1 LETVVDKRRVL
12 DLILIAALAIGYY
25 VVAKMGS
32 SPTQPPQ
39 PVPEAVRQDVPLVDS
54 VPRECDAAKGVT
66 TDCVYQ

>member
-1 LETVVDKRRVL
+1 MDKKKVL
-12 DLILIAALAIGYY
+12 DLILIAALVIGYY
-25 VVAKMGS
+25 VVANMAT

-39 PVPEAVRQDVPLVDS
+39 PLPEAVRQDVPLVDS